1 MFFIRKIGKFLRGN
15 ATPWQLISASVLGGL
30 LGSFPGLAQGPLLFV
45 LLLFLLVVLNA
56 NLMVAGLTLLLAK
69 LVTLV
74 LLPVL
79 FKVGVVLLESPL
91 GGLVAPLVNAP
102 VTAWFGLEYY
112 VMIPSLLTGLLVGLL
127 VGIGLVKGLGG
138 FRRKM
143 AGMEEGSETFQRYTS
158 KGWVKALAWIL
169 FGGLKGK
176 KSWSELSQA
185 KRGLPVRPIGLVL
198 VAGLTVLMWLGLQF
212 LDSTIATAVLR
223 EELGKVNGATVD
235 VRALEID
242 AGNSSVRVTELAMA
256 DPADLGTNRFAA
268 EAVQIDISA
277 AQLLAKKMVLDKVEV
292 TGARTGGERRF
303 PGELVVKEREAEEEP
318 KEEDAE
324 DEAIALTDYLERGSK
339 WQGRL
344 QTARRLYDKLAPQG
358 KEAAEEDEEAEKGAK
373 ESWQQRL
380 ERRAREAGYAS
391 IQAEGLIRSS
401 PRLRIRE
408 LVMGEIR
415 SAESEAIFAVT
426 GRELSTHPQLVEE
439 RGELRIRREDG
450 GFSATVGLPYAGS
463 PSTSEVALEV
473 KDLPVE
479 ELEEAA
485 GRDLPMDGGSL
496 SIRGSGSIAGN
507 QLDIP
512 LQVVLRDTTLTVAGQ
527 AVPVSKLPMEVGLV
541 GSLDAP
547 RLALDR
553 EALQDAAVDAAKEA
567 GKEKLK
573 NVIEEKAGDK
583 LKGLLPFG
591 D

>member
-15 ATPWQLISASVLGGL
+15 ATPLQLISASVLGGL

-45 LLLFLLVVLNA
+45 LLLLLLVVLNA
-56 NLMVAGLTLLLAK
+56 NLLVAGLTLLLAK
-69 LVTLV
+69 MVTLI
-74 LLPVL
+74 LLPIL
-79 FKVGVVLLESPL
+79 FKAGVVLLESPL

-102 VTAWFGLEYY
+102 VTAWFGLDYY
-112 VMIPSLLTGLLVGLL
+112 VMIPSLMTGLLLGLL

-143 AGMEEGSETFQRYTS
+143 AGMEEGSEKFQRYTN
-158 KGWVKALAWIL
+158 KGWVKALAWVL

-185 KRGLPVRPIGLVL
+185 KGGLPVRPIGLVL
-198 VAGLTVLMWLGLQF
+198 VAGLTVLLWVGLQF

-223 EELGKVNGATVD
+223 DELGKLNGATVD
-235 VRALEID
+235 VRALEIE

-268 EAVQIDISA
+268 EAIQIDISA
-277 AQLLAKKMVLDKVEV
+277 AQLLAKKFVLDKVEV
-292 TGARTGGERRF
+292 TGARTGGERRVR
-303 PGELVVKEREAEEEP
+303 GELVLKDREAEEEL
-318 KEEDAE
+318 EEEAPE
-324 DEAIALTDYLERGSK
+324 EEAIALTDYLERGSK

-358 KEAAEEDEEAEKGAK
+358 KEAAGEDGEAAK

-391 IQAEGLIRSS
+391 MQAEGLIRSS

-426 GRELSTHPQLVEE
+426 GRELSTQPQLVEE
-439 RGELRIRREDG
+439 RGELRIRRKDG
-450 GFSATVGLPYAGS
+450 GFSATVGLPYAGA
-463 PSTSEVALEV
+463 PATSEVALEV
-473 KDLPVE
+473 KELSVE
-479 ELEEAA
+479 ELEESA

-512 LQVVLRDTTLTVAGQ
+512 LEVVLRDTTLTVAGQ
-527 AVPVSKLPMEVGLV
+527 AVSVSKLPMEVGLV
-541 GSLDAP
+541 GSLGAP

-573 NVIEEKAGDK
+573 NEIEEKAGDK
-583 LKGLLPFG
+583 LKGLFPFG